1 MLYLYIYILL
11 LYIRYSI
18 YYICYIFYILY
29 ILNYICYIFSII
41 YILYDI
47 YILFTFFKNK
57 RHAEIRQRDCT
68 CKKEARSFDNVPVS
82 DKVTSKSAT
91 FAH

>member
-1 MLYLYIYILL
+1 ML
-11 LYIRYSI
+11 
-18 YYICYIFYILY
+18 YIFYYIYFILY
-29 ILNYICYIFSII
+29 
-41 YILYDI
+41 I

-91 FAH
+91 FAHWQLHFFAGFGEKQIAYCAGTVPFQRDAVTL

>member
-1 MLYLYIYILL
+1 MLYILYFIYIK
-11 LYIRYSI
+11 LYML
-18 YYICYIFYILY
+18 YIFYYIFLILY
-29 ILNYICYIFSII
+29 
-41 YILYDI
+41 I